1 MVIRHIRAKGEV
13 LARERRELG
22 NSRIARLRQR
32 DMRWRK
38 NELQDECERA
48 EKQRNTL
55 RAGENAAVTSTVTGR
70 SLHLPQTVA
79 SILIVIAAFG
89 RERQPRI
96 VIWRL
101 TALTLLERHKKS
113 PKRER
118 AFLLPLCARRCPSP
132 WRRADEGR

>member
-1 MVIRHIRAKGEV
+1 MVIRHIRAQGEM
-13 LARERRELG
+13 LARERRELRD
-22 NSRIARLRQR
+22 SRIPRLRER
-32 DMRWRK
+32 DVRRRK
-38 NELQDECERA
+38 DELQDECERA

-55 RAGENAAVTSTVTGR
+55 RAGENAAVTSTVAGR

-79 SILIVIAAFG
+79 SILFVIAAFG
-89 RERQPRI
+89 RERQPRV

-101 TALTLLERHKKS
+101 TALTLLERHKKL

-118 AFLLPLCARRCPSP
+118 ASLLPLCGRRCPSP